1 MAQINSSAL
10 YAITSKTIDSRPK
23 EVIALIRKNG
33 VMIPDGASSDT
44 IDKAFISLVTKSKAF
59 QQQFAQLAT
68 KTVMEGNATISF
80 DGSVA
85 QDGAFQKSNLMF
97 DGSVAQDGAFQK
109 SSLMFDGSVAQDGAF
124 KKSSLMFDGSVA
136 QDGAFK
142 KSSLMFD
149 GSVAEDGSFNKSSFS
164 FDGSLARDGAMPMSN
179 FKDVS
184 NEVNFEGSFPM
195 SRFNDVSTEVNFSG
209 AGLSTSSSSAP
220 KPPTTSN
227 ISPTSKTGTTGGK
240 TSGKSG
246 LGNFLTPEFVQG
258 LLATG
263 LSIWAYNKTGKTAD
277 ELKGNL
283 DEGRND
289 PNYNPDGNAQ
299 SKGGLST
306 TGIVLISL
314 GVIAAIGVAVYYVR
328 KK

>member
-1 MAQINSSAL
+1 MAQIKSSAL

-44 IDKAFISLVTKSKAF
+44 IDKAFISLITKSKAF

-68 KTVMEGNATISF
+68 KTVIEGNATISF
-80 DGSVA
+80 DGSVGN
-85 QDGAFQKSNLMF
+85 DGAFQKSNLMF
-97 DGSVAQDGAFQK
+97 DGSVAN
-109 SSLMFDGSVAQDGAF
+109 DGAF

-136 QDGAFK
+136 NDGGFS
-142 KSSLMFD
+142 KSGFNFD
-149 GSVAEDGSFNKSSFS
+149 GSVAQDGAFAKSNLS

-184 NEVNFEGSFPM
+184 NEVNFEGAFPRSSFD
-195 SRFNDVSTEVNFSG
+195 DVSTEVNFSG
-209 AGLSTSSSSAP
+209 AGLSTSSTSSAP
-220 KPPTTSN
+220 KPPTS
-227 ISPTSKTGTTGGK
+227 SPITAPS
-240 TSGKSG
+240 KSG
-246 LGNFLTPEFVQG
+246 SSSSKKSGVGNFLTPEFVQG

-263 LSIWAYNKTGKTAD
+263 LSIWAYNKTGKTSD

-289 PNYNPDGNAQ
+289 PNYNTGNNNQ
-299 SKGGLST
+299 PKGGLST

-314 GVIAAIGVAVYYVR
+314 GVITAIGVAVYFVR

>member
-1 MAQINSSAL
+1 MAQIKSSAL
-10 YAITSKTIDSRPK
+10 YAITSKTIDSRPN

-44 IDKAFISLVTKSKAF
+44 IDKAFVSLITKSKAF

-68 KTVMEGNATISF
+68 KTVMEGDATISFDGSVSDDGAFNKSGFSF

-85 QDGAFQKSNLMF
+85 QDGAFGKSNL
-97 DGSVAQDGAFQK
+97 
-109 SSLMFDGSVAQDGAF
+109 
-124 KKSSLMFDGSVA
+124 
-136 QDGAFK
+136 
-142 KSSLMFD
+142 
-149 GSVAEDGSFNKSSFS
+149 S
-164 FDGSLARDGAMPMSN
+164 FDASLARDGAMQMSN

-184 NEVNFEGSFPM
+184 NEVNFEGAFPKSSFDDI
-195 SRFNDVSTEVNFSG
+195 SDEVNFSG
-209 AGLSTSSSSAP
+209 AGLSTSSTSSAP
-220 KPPTTSN
+220 KPPTTAKVTA
-227 ISPTSKTGTTGGK
+227 PTKSSS
-240 TSGKSG
+240 TSGSGSSSGGSKKSG
-246 LGNFLTPEFVQG
+246 SGFGSTFTPEFIQG

-263 LSIWAYNKTGKTAD
+263 LSIWAYNKTGKTSD

-289 PNYNPDGNAQ
+289 PNYNTGDNNNN
-299 SKGGLST
+299 SNTKGGLST

-314 GVIAAIGVAVYYVR
+314 GVITAIGVAVYFVR

>member
-1 MAQINSSAL
+1 MAQIKSSAL

-44 IDKAFISLVTKSKAF
+44 IDKAFISLITKSKAF

-68 KTVMEGNATISF
+68 KTVIEGNATISF
-80 DGSVA
+80 DGSVGN
-85 QDGAFQKSNLMF
+85 DGAFQKSNLMF
-97 DGSVAQDGAFQK
+97 DGSVAN
-109 SSLMFDGSVAQDGAF
+109 DGAF

-136 QDGAFK
+136 NDGGFS
-142 KSSLMFD
+142 KSGFNFD
-149 GSVAEDGSFNKSSFS
+149 GSVAQDGAFAKSNLS

-184 NEVNFEGSFPM
+184 NEVNFEGAFPRSSFD
-195 SRFNDVSTEVNFSG
+195 DVSTEVNFSG
-209 AGLSTSSSSAP
+209 AGLSTSSTSSAP
-220 KPPTTSN
+220 KPPTSSP
-227 ISPTSKTGTTGGK
+227 ISAPS
-240 TSGKSG
+240 KSG
-246 LGNFLTPEFVQG
+246 SSSSKKSGVGNFLTPEFVQG
-258 LLATG
+258 VLATG
-263 LSIWAYNKTGKTAD
+263 LSIWAYNKTGKTSD

-289 PNYNPDGNAQ
+289 PNYNTGNNNQ
-299 SKGGLST
+299 PKGGLST

-314 GVIAAIGVAVYYVR
+314 GVITAIGVAVYFVR

>member
-1 MAQINSSAL
+1 MAQIKSSAL

-44 IDKAFISLVTKSKAF
+44 IDKAFISLITKSKAF

-68 KTVMEGNATISF
+68 KTVIEGNATISF
-80 DGSVA
+80 DGSVGN
-85 QDGAFQKSNLMF
+85 DGAFQKSNLMF
-97 DGSVAQDGAFQK
+97 DGSVAN
-109 SSLMFDGSVAQDGAF
+109 DGAF

-136 QDGAFK
+136 NDGGFS
-142 KSSLMFD
+142 KSGFNFD
-149 GSVAEDGSFNKSSFS
+149 GSVAQDGAFAKSNLS

-184 NEVNFEGSFPM
+184 NEVNFEGAFPRSSFD
-195 SRFNDVSTEVNFSG
+195 DVSTEVNFSG
-209 AGLSTSSSSAP
+209 AGLSTSSTSSAP
-220 KPPTTSN
+220 KPPTSSP
-227 ISPTSKTGTTGGK
+227 ISAPS
-240 TSGKSG
+240 KSG
-246 LGNFLTPEFVQG
+246 SSSSKKSGVGNFLTPEFVQG

-263 LSIWAYNKTGKTAD
+263 LSIWAYNKTGKTSD

-289 PNYNPDGNAQ
+289 PNYNAGNNNQ
-299 SKGGLST
+299 PKGGLST

-314 GVIAAIGVAVYYVR
+314 GVITAIGVAVYFVR

>member
-1 MAQINSSAL
+1 MAQIKSSAL
-10 YAITSKTIDSRPK
+10 YAVISKTIDSRPK

-44 IDKAFISLVTKSKAF
+44 IDRAFISLVTKSKAF

-85 QDGAFQKSNLMF
+85 N
-97 DGSVAQDGAFQK
+97 
-109 SSLMFDGSVAQDGAF
+109 DGAF

-136 QDGAFK
+136 NDGAFA
-142 KSSLMFD
+142 KSNLSYD
-149 GSVAEDGSFNKSSFS
+149 GSVSEDGAFTKSNFS

-184 NEVNFEGSFPM
+184 NEVNFEGTFPM

-209 AGLSTSSSSAP
+209 AGLSSSSFLSEP
-220 KPPTTSN
+220 KTPPPIPIKS
-227 ISPTSKTGTTGGK
+227 
-240 TSGKSG
+240 TSGTPTNNTKSKSG
-246 LGNFLTPEFVQG
+246 LGKYFTPEFVQG
-258 LLATG
+258 LFTTG

-289 PNYNPDGNAQ
+289 PNYNPDSSNQ

-314 GVIAAIGVAVYYVR
+314 GVITAIGVAVYLVR
-328 KK
+328 NK

>member
-1 MAQINSSAL
+1 MAQIKSSAL
-10 YAITSKTIDSRPK
+10 YAVISKTIDSRPK

-44 IDKAFISLVTKSKAF
+44 IDRAFISLVTKSKAF

-85 QDGAFQKSNLMF
+85 QDGAFK
-97 DGSVAQDGAFQK
+97 K
-109 SSLMFDGSVAQDGAF
+109 SSLMFGGSVANDGAF

-136 QDGAFK
+136 QDGAFA
-142 KSSLMFD
+142 KSNLSYD
-149 GSVAEDGSFNKSSFS
+149 GSVSEDGAFTKSNFS

-184 NEVNFEGSFPM
+184 NEVNFEGTFPM

-209 AGLSTSSSSAP
+209 AGLSSSSFLSEP
-220 KPPTTSN
+220 KTPPPIPIKS
-227 ISPTSKTGTTGGK
+227 
-240 TSGKSG
+240 TSGTPTNNTKSKSG
-246 LGNFLTPEFVQG
+246 LGKYFTPEFVQG
-258 LLATG
+258 LFTTG

-289 PNYNPDGNAQ
+289 PNYNPDSSNQ

-314 GVIAAIGVAVYYVR
+314 GVITAIGVAVYLVR
-328 KK
+328 NK

>member
-1 MAQINSSAL
+1 MAQIKSSAL
-10 YAITSKTIDSRPK
+10 YAITSKTIDSRPN

-44 IDKAFISLVTKSKAF
+44 IDKAFVSLITKSKAF

-68 KTVMEGNATISF
+68 KTVMEGDATISF
-80 DGSVA
+80 DGSV
-85 QDGAFQKSNLMF
+85 SN
-97 DGSVAQDGAFQK
+97 
-109 SSLMFDGSVAQDGAF
+109 DGAF
-124 KKSSLMFDGSVA
+124 KKSSLMFDGSVENDGGFSKSGFNFDGSVA
-136 QDGAFK
+136 QDGAFA
-142 KSSLMFD
+142 KSNL
-149 GSVAEDGSFNKSSFS
+149 S

-184 NEVNFEGSFPM
+184 NEVNFEGAFPRSSFD
-195 SRFNDVSTEVNFSG
+195 DVSTEVNFSG
-209 AGLSTSSSSAP
+209 AGLSTSSTSSAP
-220 KPPTTSN
+220 KPPTTAKVTA
-227 ISPTSKTGTTGGK
+227 PTKSSS
-240 TSGKSG
+240 TSGSGSSSGGSKKSG
-246 LGNFLTPEFVQG
+246 SGFGSTFTPEFIQG

-263 LSIWAYNKTGKTAD
+263 LSIWAYNKTGKTSD

-289 PNYNPDGNAQ
+289 PNYNTGDNNNN
-299 SKGGLST
+299 SNTKGGLST

-314 GVIAAIGVAVYYVR
+314 GVITAIGVAVYFVR

>member
-1 MAQINSSAL
+1 MAQIKSSAL

-44 IDKAFISLVTKSKAF
+44 IDKAFISLITKSKAF

-68 KTVMEGNATISF
+68 KTVIEGNATISF
-80 DGSVA
+80 DGSVGN
-85 QDGAFQKSNLMF
+85 DGAFQKSNLMF
-97 DGSVAQDGAFQK
+97 DGSVAN
-109 SSLMFDGSVAQDGAF
+109 DGAF

-136 QDGAFK
+136 NDGGFS
-142 KSSLMFD
+142 KSGFNFD
-149 GSVAEDGSFNKSSFS
+149 GSVAQDGAFAKSNLS
-164 FDGSLARDGAMPMSN
+164 FDGSLAKDGAMPMSN

-184 NEVNFEGSFPM
+184 NEVNFEGAFPRSSFD
-195 SRFNDVSTEVNFSG
+195 DVSTEVNFSG
-209 AGLSTSSSSAP
+209 AGLSTSSTSSAP
-220 KPPTTSN
+220 KPPTSSP
-227 ISPTSKTGTTGGK
+227 ISAPS
-240 TSGKSG
+240 KSG
-246 LGNFLTPEFVQG
+246 SSSSKKSGVGNFLTPEFVQG

-263 LSIWAYNKTGKTAD
+263 LSIWAYNKTGKTSD

-289 PNYNPDGNAQ
+289 PNYNTGNNNQ
-299 SKGGLST
+299 PKGGLST

-314 GVIAAIGVAVYYVR
+314 GVITAIGVAVYFVR

>member
-1 MAQINSSAL
+1 MAQIKSSAL

-44 IDKAFISLVTKSKAF
+44 IDKAFISLITKSKAF

-68 KTVMEGNATISF
+68 KTVIEGNATISF
-80 DGSVA
+80 DGSVGN
-85 QDGAFQKSNLMF
+85 DGAFQKSNLMF
-97 DGSVAQDGAFQK
+97 DGSVAN
-109 SSLMFDGSVAQDGAF
+109 DGAF

-136 QDGAFK
+136 NDGGFS
-142 KSSLMFD
+142 KSGFNFD
-149 GSVAEDGSFNKSSFS
+149 GSVAQDGAFAKSNLS

-184 NEVNFEGSFPM
+184 NEVNFEGAFPRSSFD
-195 SRFNDVSTEVNFSG
+195 DVSTEVNFSG
-209 AGLSTSSSSAP
+209 AGLSTSSTSSAP
-220 KPPTTSN
+220 KPPTSSQ
-227 ISPTSKTGTTGGK
+227 ISAPSK
-240 TSGKSG
+240 SGSSSSKKSG

-263 LSIWAYNKTGKTAD
+263 LSIWAYNKTGKTSD

-289 PNYNPDGNAQ
+289 PNYNTGNNNQ
-299 SKGGLST
+299 PKGGLST

-314 GVIAAIGVAVYYVR
+314 GVITAIGVAVYFVR

>member
-1 MAQINSSAL
+1 MAQIKSSAL

-44 IDKAFISLVTKSKAF
+44 IDKAFISLITKSKAF

-68 KTVMEGNATISF
+68 KTVIEGNATISF
-80 DGSVA
+80 DGSVGN
-85 QDGAFQKSNLMF
+85 DGAFQKSNLMF
-97 DGSVAQDGAFQK
+97 DGSVAN
-109 SSLMFDGSVAQDGAF
+109 DGAF

-136 QDGAFK
+136 NDGGFS
-142 KSSLMFD
+142 KSGFNFD
-149 GSVAEDGSFNKSSFS
+149 GSVAQDGAFAKSNLS

-184 NEVNFEGSFPM
+184 NEVNFEGAFPRSSFD
-195 SRFNDVSTEVNFSG
+195 DVSTEVNFSG
-209 AGLSTSSSSAP
+209 AGLSTSSTSSAP
-220 KPPTTSN
+220 KPPTSSP
-227 ISPTSKTGTTGGK
+227 ISAPS
-240 TSGKSG
+240 KSG
-246 LGNFLTPEFVQG
+246 SSSSKKSGVGNFLTPEFVQG

-263 LSIWAYNKTGKTAD
+263 LSIWAYNKTGKTSD

-289 PNYNPDGNAQ
+289 PNYNTGNNNQ
-299 SKGGLST
+299 PKGGLST

-314 GVIAAIGVAVYYVR
+314 GVITAIGVAVYFVR